1 MIIYINGQPHDTPCS
16 NLLELAQT
24 LALQGKR
31 FAIEQN
37 ENIIPKSKLEQALLS
52 EHDRI
57 EIIHAV
63 GGG

>member
-1 MIIYINGQPHDTPCS
+1 MQIFLNGKPQETTCLNLFQIIQ
-16 NLLELAQT
+16 ELS
-24 LALQGKR
+24 LDGKR
-31 FAIEQN
+31 FAVEVN
-37 ENIIPKSKLEQALLS
+37 EMIVPKSKLEQTSIS